1 MLGDGTE
8 SETQRGA
15 SPDLKGAQSHEED
28 TQMLFFL
35 VGEFDLEMENLESFT
50 EKTMFKMT
58 EMN

>member
-50 EKTMFKMT
+50 EK
-58 EMN
+58 NDV